1 MPKYFHYSL
10 IFFLSFLSSCKFYY
24 NTSEVNAKLNASV
37 NSVNAQCNEVI
48 TKINTLQGTFAS
60 IPCKSNNEP
69 FKSAALLSEEINLG
83 KATITNELKIVN
95 EAHASFKESTKGKNA
110 ISSGTPEWGVLK
122 TTKKSIKK
130 TLKSLQKNGATTIE
144 TATKFNKYL
153 NEYVMP
159 FVKVCQTSSYVVQ
172 SQSSLNQYK
181 KIKENLLTQTKEF
194 SVQVASFEQKYGKD
208 FPNQLMEIKND
219 LTIILSSV
227 PLLDRI
233 YTKTNEA
240 IQTFTN
246 KTANLPT
253 IYSCAENWVLVTDLD
268 AAFQK
273 SQTEIDAI
281 QLQINTAQ
289 NHIQTIFNQMN
300 K

>member
-10 IFFLSFLSSCKFYY
+10 IFFLFFLSSCKFYY
-24 NTSEVNAKLNASV
+24 KTSEVNAKLNASV
-37 NSVNAQCNEVI
+37 SAVNAQCNEVI
-48 TKINTLQGTFAS
+48 TKINTLQGAFAS
-60 IPCKSNNEP
+60 IPCKSQNEP

-95 EAHASFKESTKGKNA
+95 EAHASFKESTKGKES
-110 ISSGTPEWGVLK
+110 ISSGTPAWDVLK

-130 TLKSLQKNGATTIE
+130 TLKSLQKNGAATIE
-144 TATKFNKYL
+144 NATKFNKYL
-153 NEYVMP
+153 NENVVP
-159 FVKVCQTSSYVVQ
+159 IVKICQTSTYVIQ

-194 SVQVASFEQKYGKD
+194 SIKIAAFEQKYGKD
-208 FPNQLMEIKND
+208 FPNQVMEIKND
-219 LTIILSSV
+219 LSIILSSV

-233 YTKTNEA
+233 YSKSNEA
-240 IQTFTN
+240 IQTFMT

-253 IYSCAENWVLVTDLD
+253 IYSCAEEWLLVTDLD

-281 QLQINTAQ
+281 QLQITTAQ

>member
-24 NTSEVNAKLNASV
+24 KTSEVNAKLNASV

-48 TKINTLQGTFAS
+48 TKINTLQGAFAS
-60 IPCKSNNEP
+60 IPCKAENEP
-69 FKSAALLSEEINLG
+69 FKSAMLLSEEINLG
-83 KATITNELKIVN
+83 KATITKELKIVN
-95 EAHASFKESTKGKNA
+95 EAHASFKESTKGKKA
-110 ISSGTPEWGVLK
+110 ISSGTPEWEVLK

-130 TLKSLQKNGATTIE
+130 TLKSLQINGEKTIE

-153 NEYVMP
+153 NENVVP
-159 FVKVCQTSSYVVQ
+159 IVKVCQTSTYVVQ
-172 SQSSLNQYK
+172 TQSSLNQYK
-181 KIKENLLTQTKEF
+181 KIKENLLTQTKDF
-194 SVQVASFEQKYGKD
+194 SVKVDTFEQNYGKD

-219 LTIILSSV
+219 LSIILSSI
-227 PLLDRI
+227 PLLERI
-233 YTKTNEA
+233 YSQSNEA

-246 KTANLPT
+246 KTVNLPM
-253 IYSCAENWVLVTDLD
+253 IYSCAEEWVLVTDLD
-268 AAFQK
+268 EAFQK

-281 QLQINTAQ
+281 QLQITTAQ

>member
-1 MPKYFHYSL
+1 
-10 IFFLSFLSSCKFYY
+10 
-24 NTSEVNAKLNASV
+24 
-37 NSVNAQCNEVI
+37 VNAQCNEVI
-48 TKINTLQGTFAS
+48 TKINTLQGAFAS
-60 IPCKSNNEP
+60 IPCKSQNEP

-83 KATITNELKIVN
+83 KATITSELKIVN
-95 EAHASFKESTKGKNA
+95 ETYATFKESTKGKES
-110 ISSGTPEWGVLK
+110 ISSGTAAWDVLK

-144 TATKFNKYL
+144 NATKFNKYL
-153 NEYVMP
+153 NENVLP
-159 FVKVCQTSSYVVQ
+159 IVKICQTSTYVIQ

-194 SVQVASFEQKYGKD
+194 SIKIAAFEQKYGKD
-208 FPNQLMEIKND
+208 FPNQVMEIKND
-219 LTIILSSV
+219 LSIISSSI
-227 PLLDRI
+227 PLLDGI
-233 YTKTNEA
+233 YSKSNEA
-240 IQTFTN
+240 IQTFMT
-246 KTANLPT
+246 KTAYLPT
-253 IYSCAENWVLVTDLD
+253 IYSCAEEWLLVTDLD

-281 QLQINTAQ
+281 QLQITTAQ